1 MENRVTI
8 ITVSSPQQRYASSA
22 YVTEGD
28 DLVLVFSRSDFSRAQ
43 NIDLHW
49 SESETPPY
57 RISFEVGDT
66 DAKTLRIK
74 TPDDFIY
81 KGETSGGWYE
91 VYADHHDYED
101 VVVFGQEIGT
111 RDYTKFSVYIEEN
124 DPVWANG
131 STPVYRFLNTEN
143 GQHFFTASQAEKDQ
157 VLASLPSFTLE
168 GVGFQAL
175 VNVTAE
181 QPMVY
186 RLLNQNTGVHL
197 YTTSQEEL
205 AQIQKTLGHWSLEG
219 GAFKAAGQAED
230 GLQAVHRFYHTDL
243 DTHFF
248 TTDEQEVASI
258 QADLPH
264 YNYEGIAFYVPDI
277 VIA

>member
-1 MENRVTI
+1 MENPVAAIFLT
-8 ITVSSPQQRYASSA
+8 SPQHTDVGLVQ
-22 YVTEGD
+22 VTEGQ
-28 DLVLVFSRSDFSRAQ
+28 DLELTITRDDFSQAHRVELFWTERA
-43 NIDLHW
+43 D
-49 SESETPPY
+49 PFV
-57 RISFEVGDT
+57 ISFEIGDT
-66 DAKTLRIK
+66 EAKTLRIS

-81 KGETSGGWYE
+81 SGPQDRPYGWLE
-91 VYADHHDYED
+91 MSADAEAII
-101 VVVFGQEIGT
+101 VLGQFIGT
-111 RDYTKFSVYIEEN
+111 RDFTKFVFDIVEN

-157 VLASLPSFTLE
+157 VLASLPSFMLE

-230 GLQAVHRFYHTDL
+230 GLQAVHRFYHTGL

-277 VIA
+277 VMA